1 LWTDLPACNHF
12 KNAKMRT
19 LFSSESVSEG
29 HPDKIADQIADA
41 ILDEFLRLD
50 PESKVACEVFV
61 TTGLVIIGGE
71 VTSNAWVDIRDIARK
86 VIADIG
92 YTRAEYKFD
101 SESCGIIS

>member
-1 LWTDLPACNHF
+1 MNI
-12 KNAKMRT
+12 

-41 ILDEFLRLD
+41 ILDEFLKKD
-50 PESKVACEVFV
+50 PQSKVACEVFV

-71 VTSNAWVDIRDIARK
+71 VRSNAWVDIQEVARQ

-92 YTRAEYKFD
+92 YTNAACKFEAH
-101 SESCGIIS
+101 SSVSFLS